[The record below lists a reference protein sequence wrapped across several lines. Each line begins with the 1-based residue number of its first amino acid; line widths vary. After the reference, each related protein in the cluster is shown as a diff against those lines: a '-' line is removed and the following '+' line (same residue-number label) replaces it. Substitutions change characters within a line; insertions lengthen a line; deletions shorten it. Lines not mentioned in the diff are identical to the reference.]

1 MVDFGYDISD
11 FRDIDEAYG
20 SMEDLEEL
28 TKKAKELGIKVIT
41 FYSFYNLL
49 S

>member
-20 SMEDLEEL
+20 TMEDLEEL
-28 TKKAKELGIKVIT
+28 TREAKKLGIKVD
-41 FYSFYNLL
+41 N
-49 S
+49 